1 MNALFVGENYVA
13 SLAKQLEETDE
24 TSNNNGDVRIRY
36 YGFMNRLSSLVLQIV
51 EQASLPPEQRLGCA
65 FDVLTRIERIDLIFS
80 SVYSLCSPNSELS
93 TSLFFSILT
102 EYIKAQ
108 RVDSIIPSILK
119 EYLDYLYKQSSTK
132 ELVNTEHLLLSL
144 NFSSQIDEVI
154 SIVNQYPMLFLL
166 TSLYV
171 NGKGDYISPLHVVY
185 SQIQDAQNLDYFSY
199 YPCIVND
206 SQSKGLQ
213 ALYSYFL
220 FLLHTAIFG
229 VTLTGNL
236 LNSLGR
242 VSNQND
248 CFTFIT
254 QPLSSSSS
262 SILHSLLQLYPDFI
276 LALIFYALS
285 VRAMATTS
293 APKQSTIGESDD
305 EDEDE
310 HARATAELASYKVL
324 YTSLATTITTG
335 LINCIQ
341 QHDLVTEVEEK
352 LMYILFDLLSEWY
365 IESISSSILLFVFQ
379 YLPTHSNMF
388 QREKIQKIIEMY
400 SFDKS
405 IIKEVGNCLLS
416 IQCYTEFIHL
426 FEKEKK
432 YNEVLK
438 LLFSRIS
445 QCKDDKDIIHNIKGE
460 IESFLASIIQKER
473 EKNPSSMNWI
483 VQQLQSF
490 FIPLIYLDN
499 HLFSY
504 YLLVLAEGDHSVVLS
519 TLQQDENAYY
529 YYLQQVIV

>member
-13 SLAKQLEETDE
+13 SLAKQLEETDD
-24 TSNNNGDVRIRY
+24 TATNNGDVRIRY
-36 YGFMNRLSSLVLQIV
+36 YGFMNRLSSLVLRIV

-65 FDVLTRIERIDLIFS
+65 FDVLTRIERVDLIFS
-80 SVYSLCSPNSELS
+80 SVYSLCSPDSELS

-108 RVDSIIPSILK
+108 RVESIIPTILK
-119 EYLDYLYKQSSTK
+119 EYLDYLKEHTTTE
-132 ELVNTEHLLLSL
+132 ELVNTERLLLSL

-254 QPLSSSSS
+254 QPSSSSS

-285 VRAMATTS
+285 VRAMTTS
-293 APKQSTIGESDD
+293 STPKQSTIGGSDD

-335 LINCIQ
+335 LIDCIQ

-388 QREKIQKIIEMY
+388 QREKVQKIIEMY
-400 SFDKS
+400 SFDES
-405 IIKEVGNCLLS
+405 ILKEVGDCLLS
-416 IQCYTEFIHL
+416 IQCYSEFIHL
-426 FEKEKK
+426 YEKEKK

-445 QCKDDKDIIHNIKGE
+445 QCKDDKDTIHNIKGE

-473 EKNPSSMNWI
+473 EKNASMSWI
-483 VQQLQSF
+483 VQQVQSF

-519 TLQQDENAYY
+519 ILQQDENAYY
-529 YYLQQVIV
+529 YYLQQVLL